1 MANKKYK
8 WFLTKRNR
16 AMSKNNPV
24 AKKLYT
30 PQYKSKVVESKKV
43 YDRKDDKDFYNHMKE
58 EQEILDIGM
67 KESLR
72 QKEERT
78 K

>member
-1 MANKKYK
+1 MANKQYK

-24 AKKLYT
+24 AKELYT
-30 PQYKSKVVESKKV
+30 PQYKPKVVKSKKT
-43 YDRKDDKDFYNHMKE
+43 YDRKNDNDFHTHMKK
-58 EQEILDIGM
+58 EQEILNISM
-67 KESLR
+67 KESLK